1 MAEIEKAIEEEV
13 ITPDAEEVDIE
24 IEGEE
29 PTTVDEAISASDEFF
44 KNLAED
50 MGDDVLQRM
59 SNQLLDD
66 YKKDRVSRTDW
77 ETSYTS
83 NLDLLGIKHITM
95 TRPFKG
101 SASVTHPLLSEAV
114 TQFQAQAYKELLP
127 SSGPV
132 RARVLGAEDDLKVN
146 QAQRVQDFMNY
157 MITEEMEEYTPEFD
171 QLLFYLALAGSAFKK
186 VYYDEVMQRAVS
198 KFVPAEDLVVPYY
211 ASDLME
217 CERITHV
224 IKMGENEILKKQAG
238 GFYREV
244 ELKPTAAGPTEIEKK
259 YQELEGVTPS
269 TDKQYSYSVLE
280 MHIDLNL
287 EEFEN
292 NNSEKEVKVPYIV
305 TIDEGSGEILSIYRN
320 YDMADETKKRKEYFV
335 HFKFLPGLGFYGFGL
350 THMIGGLSRTATQ
363 ALRQLL
369 DAGTLSN
376 LPAGFK
382 SRGIRIRDD
391 DQPFQPG
398 EFRDVD
404 APGGNIKDQFQIL
417 PFKEPSATLYQ
428 LMGFVVDAGQKFA
441 AITNMDVGGDAQN
454 RAVGTT
460 VALLER
466 GSRVM
471 SAIHKRCYYS
481 MRREF
486 RLLSKVFGTY
496 LPPIYPYSV
505 YGADQAVKQTDF
517 DDRVDIIP
525 VADPNIMSMAQ
536 RVTLA
541 NENLKIAMSN
551 PQMHNLRE
559 AYRRVYEA
567 LGTQDIDQL
576 LIPQEKPI
584 AKDPATE
591 NMEAIM
597 QKPLRAFPTQDHDAH
612 IAAHVAFMQTRMV
625 QINPQV
631 YSALQA
637 HISEHVSLKA
647 QGEVGMMIQEDP
659 NMQQMMEQDPEGAEI
674 RVASMIARMVAEI
687 TTQFAQSEAMGQQ
700 KDPLVALKER
710 ELDLKAVDIQRKAEQ
725 DMNGNE
731 IRENEIDERIDL
743 EKMKLENNEDQA
755 AERIKVAREKIEI
768 QRKRALQQGRK

>member
-1 MAEIEKAIEEEV
+1 MAEIEKAIVEETE
-13 ITPDAEEVDIE
+13 TPDTEEVDIE
-24 IEGEE
+24 LESDDSEQ
-29 PTTVDEAISASDEFF
+29 TTVEEAVSETEAFYS
-44 KNLAED
+44 NLAND
-50 MGDDVLQRM
+50 MSEDVLQRM
-59 SNQLLDD
+59 SNRLLDD
-66 YKKDRVSRTDW
+66 YKKDRVSRKDW
-77 ETSYTS
+77 ETSYTN
-83 NLDLLGIKHITM
+83 NLDLLGLNQREM
-95 TRPFKG
+95 TRPFRG

-127 SSGPV
+127 SQGPV
-132 RARVLGAEDDLKVN
+132 RTRVLGREDNEKIN

-211 ASDLME
+211 ATDLTD

-224 IKMGENEILKKQAG
+224 IKMGENEILKKQQA
-238 GFYREV
+238 GFYRDV
-244 ELKPTAAGPTEIEKK
+244 ELKPTSKGPTDIEKK
-259 YQELEGVTPS
+259 YQELEGITPS
-269 TDKQYSYSVLE
+269 ADKQYSFSILE
-280 MHIDLNL
+280 MHVDCNL
-287 EEFEN
+287 EEFEMQ
-292 NNSEKEVKVPYIV
+292 NSEKQVKVPYIV
-305 TIDEGSGEILSIYRN
+305 TIDEGSGQILSIYRN
-320 YDMADETKKRKEYFV
+320 YDIGDPLKKRKEYFV

-363 ALRQLL
+363 SLRQLL

-441 AITNMDVGGDAQN
+441 AITNMDVGNDMQN

-460 VALLER
+460 VSLMER

-486 RLLSKVFGTY
+486 RLLSKIFATY

-505 YGADQAVKQTDF
+505 YGADRAVKQTDF
-517 DDRVDIIP
+517 DDRVDVIP

-536 RVTLA
+536 RVTMA

-551 PQMHNLRE
+551 PLMHNLRE

-576 LIPQEKPI
+576 LIPQERPI
-584 AKDPATE
+584 PKDPATE
-591 NMEAIM
+591 NMDAIM
-597 QKPLRAFPTQDHDAH
+597 MKPLKAFPTQDHMAH
-612 IAAHVAFMQTRMV
+612 ITAHRAFMSTRMV

-631 YSALQA
+631 YAALQS
-637 HISEHVSLKA
+637 HISEHISMLA
-647 QGEVGMMIQEDP
+647 QGEVGAQIQNDP
-659 NMQQMMEQDPEGAEI
+659 MMQQMLQSDPEGAQI
-674 RVASMIARMVAEI
+674 KLDSMIANRVATLTLEL
-687 TTQFAQSEAMGQQ
+687 AQSENLGKQ
-700 KDPLVALKER
+700 DPIVMLKQR
-710 ELDLKAVDIQRKAEQ
+710 ELDLKAMDLQRKADQ
-725 DMNGNE
+725 DMMANE
-731 IRENEIDERIDL
+731 IKENEIDERLEID
-743 EKMKLENNEDQA
+743 KMKLENNEDQA
-755 AERIKVAREKIEI
+755 AERIRIADEKLEIARKKVK
-768 QRKRALQQGRK
+768 K

>member
-1 MAEIEKAIEEEV
+1 MAEIDKAIEEEV
-13 ITPDAEEVDIE
+13 KTPDSEEIDIE

-29 PTTVDEAISASDEFF
+29 PTVKEQVSAAEDFF

-50 MGDDVLQRM
+50 MDDDVLQRL

-66 YKKDRVSRTDW
+66 YKKDRVSRKDW
-77 ETSYTS
+77 ETSYTN
-83 NLDLLGIKHITM
+83 NLDLLGIKHTEM

-114 TQFQAQAYKELLP
+114 TSFQAQAYKELLP

-132 RARVLGAEDDLKVN
+132 KTRVLGVEDPEKMN

-198 KFVPAEDLVVPYY
+198 KFIPAEDLVVPYY
-211 ASDLME
+211 ATDLME

-224 IKMGENEILKKQAG
+224 IKMGENEILKKQAA
-238 GFYREV
+238 GFYRDV
-244 ELKPTAAGPTEIEKK
+244 ELKPTAAGPTQIEKK

-280 MHIDLNL
+280 MHVDCNL

-292 NNSEKEVKVPYIV
+292 NNSEKEVKVPYII
-305 TIDEGSGEILSIYRN
+305 TIDEGSGEVLSIYRN
-320 YDMADETKKRKEYFV
+320 YDMTDEAKKRKEYFV

-363 ALRQLL
+363 SLRQLL

-391 DQPFQPG
+391 NQPFQPG

-428 LMGFVVDAGQKFA
+428 LMGFVVQAGQKFA
-441 AITNMDVGGDAQN
+441 AITNMDTGNDMQN

-460 VALLER
+460 VSLLER

-517 DDRVDIIP
+517 DDRVDVIP

-551 PQMHNLRE
+551 PMMHNLRE

-576 LIPQEKPI
+576 LIPQEKPMP
-584 AKDPATE
+584 KDPATE
-591 NMEAIM
+591 NMEALM
-597 QKPLRAFPTQDHDAH
+597 QKPLKAFPTQDHDAH
-612 IAAHVAFMQTRMV
+612 IAAHTAFMATRMV

-637 HISEHVSLKA
+637 HVSEHVSLKA
-647 QGEVGMMIQEDP
+647 QGEVGAMIQQDP
-659 NMQQMMEQDPEGAEI
+659 NMQQMLQQDPEAAEL
-674 RVASMIARMVAEI
+674 RVASMIAQRVAEI
-687 TTQFAQSEAMGQQ
+687 TMELARGEAMGQQ

-710 ELDLKAVDIQRKAEQ
+710 ELDLKAVDIQRRADQ
-725 DMNGNE
+725 DMNSND
-731 IRENEIDERIDL
+731 IRENETDEKIDL

-755 AERIKVAREKIEI
+755 AERIRIAEEKLEIARA
-768 QRKRALQQGRK
+768 RKMGGK

>member
-1 MAEIEKAIEEEV
+1 MAEIEKAIVEENETPETEEIDVELESEDNDQSTVEQAVSETEV
-13 ITPDAEEVDIE
+13 
-24 IEGEE
+24 
-29 PTTVDEAISASDEFF
+29 FF

-50 MGDDVLQRM
+50 MSDEVLQRM
-59 SNQLLDD
+59 SNRLLDD
-66 YKKDRVSRTDW
+66 YKKDRVSRKDW
-77 ETSYTS
+77 ETSYTN
-83 NLDLLGIKHITM
+83 NLDLLGLNQREM
-95 TRPFKG
+95 TRPFRG

-127 SSGPV
+127 SQGPV
-132 RARVLGAEDDLKVN
+132 RTRVLGKEDNEKVN

-198 KFVPAEDLVVPYY
+198 KFIPAEDLVVPYY
-211 ASDLME
+211 ATDLME

-224 IKMGENEILKKQAG
+224 IKMGENEILKKQEA
-238 GFYREV
+238 GFYRDV
-244 ELKPTAAGPTEIEKK
+244 ELKPSSKGPTDIEKK
-259 YQELEGVTPS
+259 YQELEGITP
-269 TDKQYSYSVLE
+269 TADKQYSFTILE
-280 MHIDLNL
+280 MHVDCNL
-287 EEFEN
+287 EEFEMQN
-292 NNSEKEVKVPYIV
+292 PEKQVKIPYIV
-305 TIDEGSGEILSIYRN
+305 TIDEGSGQILSIYRN
-320 YDMADETKKRKEYFV
+320 YEMNDETKKRKEYFV

-350 THMIGGLSRTATQ
+350 THMIGGLSRSATQ
-363 ALRQLL
+363 SLRQLL

-428 LMGFVVDAGQKFA
+428 LMGFVVQAGQKFA
-441 AITNMDVGGDAQN
+441 AITNMDTGNDMQN

-460 VALLER
+460 VSLLER

-486 RLLSKVFGTY
+486 RLLSKVFSTY

-505 YGADQAVKQTDF
+505 YGADQAVKATDF
-517 DDRVDIIP
+517 DERVDVIP

-551 PQMHNLRE
+551 PMMHNLRE

-576 LIPQEKPI
+576 LIPQERPVP
-584 AKDPATE
+584 KDPATE

-597 QKPLRAFPTQDHDAH
+597 MKPLRAFPTQDHMAH
-612 IAAHVAFMQTRMV
+612 ITAHRAFMSTRMV

-631 YSALQA
+631 YAALQS
-637 HISEHVSLKA
+637 HISEHISMLA
-647 QGEVGMMIQEDP
+647 QGEIGAKIQDDP
-659 NMQQMMEQDPEGAEI
+659 MMQQMLQADPQGAEI
-674 RVASMIARMVAEI
+674 QIASMIANRVATLTLEL
-687 TTQFAQSEAMGQQ
+687 AQSENMGKQ
-700 KDPLVALKER
+700 DPLVMLKQR
-710 ELDLKAVDIQRKAEQ
+710 ELDLKAMDLQRKADQ
-725 DMNGNE
+725 DMMSNE
-731 IRENEIDERIDL
+731 IRENEIDEKLDI

-755 AERIKVAREKIEI
+755 AERIRIADEKLEIARK
-768 QRKRALQQGRK
+768 KAK

>member
-1 MAEIEKAIEEEV
+1 MAEIDKAIEEEV
-13 ITPDAEEVDIE
+13 ITPNSEEVDIE
-24 IEGEE
+24 LEGEE
-29 PTTVDEAISASDEFF
+29 PTPVEEAVSETEEFF
-44 KNLAED
+44 KNIAED
-50 MGDDVLQRM
+50 MSEETLQRM

-66 YKKDRVSRTDW
+66 YKKDRVSRKDW
-77 ETSYTS
+77 ETSYTN
-83 NLDLLGIKHITM
+83 NLDLLGIKHTEM

-127 SSGPV
+127 SQGPV
-132 RARVLGAEDDLKVN
+132 RTRVLGMEDNEKIN

-198 KFVPAEDLVVPYY
+198 KFIPAEDLVVPYY
-211 ASDLME
+211 ATDLME

-224 IKMGENEILKKQAG
+224 IKMGENEILKKQAA
-238 GFYREV
+238 GFYRDV
-244 ELKPTAAGPTEIEKK
+244 ELKPTAAGPTQIEKK

-280 MHIDLNL
+280 MHVDCNL

-292 NNSEKEVKVPYIV
+292 TNSEKEVKIPYII
-305 TIDEGSGEILSIYRN
+305 TIDEGSGEVLSIYRN
-320 YDMADETKKRKEYFV
+320 YDMTDETKKRKEYFV

-363 ALRQLL
+363 SLRQLL

-428 LMGFVVDAGQKFA
+428 LMGFVVQAGQKFA
-441 AITNMDVGGDAQN
+441 AITNMDTGNDMQN

-460 VALLER
+460 VSLLER

-486 RLLSKVFGTY
+486 RLLSKVFATY

-517 DDRVDIIP
+517 DDRVDVIP

-551 PQMHNLRE
+551 PMMHNLRE

-576 LIPQEKPI
+576 LIPQEKPMP
-584 AKDPATE
+584 KDPATE
-591 NMEAIM
+591 NMEALM

-612 IAAHVAFMQTRMV
+612 IAAHTAFMATRMV

-637 HISEHVSLKA
+637 HVSEHVSLKA
-647 QGEVGMMIQEDP
+647 QGEVGAMIQNDP
-659 NMQQMMEQDPEGAEI
+659 NMQQMLQQDPESTELK
-674 RVASMIARMVAEI
+674 VASMIAQRVAEI
-687 TTQFAQSEAMGQQ
+687 TMELARGEAMGQQ

-710 ELDLKAVDIQRKAEQ
+710 ELDLKAVDIQRRADQ
-725 DMNGNE
+725 DMNSNE
-731 IRENEIDERIDL
+731 IRENEIDERLDI

-755 AERIKVAREKIEI
+755 AERIRIADAKLDIARK
-768 QRKRALQQGRK
+768 KKK

>member
-1 MAEIEKAIEEEV
+1 MAEIEKLIDQEKNPE
-13 ITPDAEEVDIE
+13 AEDID
-24 IEGEE
+24 IQLEGEE
-29 PTTVDEAISASDEFF
+29 EKTLVEEVGDDVNKFYS
-44 KNLAED
+44 NLAED
-50 MGDDVLQRM
+50 MSDEVLQRM

-66 YKKDRVSRTDW
+66 YKKDRVSRKDW
-77 ETSYTS
+77 ETSYTN
-83 NLDLLGIKHITM
+83 NLDLLGIKHTEM
-95 TRPFKG
+95 TRPFRG

-132 RARVLGAEDDLKVN
+132 RTRVLGMEDDAKIN

-198 KFVPAEDLVVPYY
+198 KFIPAEDLVVPYY
-211 ASDLME
+211 ATDLMD

-224 IKMGENEILKKQAG
+224 IKMGENEILKKQQA
-238 GFYREV
+238 GFYRDV
-244 ELKPTAAGPTEIEKK
+244 ELKPTSNGPTEIEKK
-259 YQELEGVTPS
+259 YQELEGVTPGG
-269 TDKQYSYSVLE
+269 DKQYSFSILE
-280 MHIDLNL
+280 MHVDCNL
-287 EEFEN
+287 EEFEMQN
-292 NNSEKEVKVPYIV
+292 ADKQVKVPYII
-305 TIDEGSGEILSIYRN
+305 TIDEGSGQILSIYRN
-320 YDMADETKKRKEYFV
+320 YDLEDETKKRKEYFV

-363 ALRQLL
+363 SLRQLL

-417 PFKEPSATLYQ
+417 PFKEPSSTLYQ
-428 LMGFVVDAGQKFA
+428 LMGFVVQAGQKFA
-441 AITNMDVGGDAQN
+441 AITNMDTGNDMQN

-460 VALLER
+460 VSLLER

-486 RLLSKVFGTY
+486 RLLSKVFATY

-517 DDRVDIIP
+517 DERVDVIP

-551 PQMHNLRE
+551 PMMHNLRE

-567 LGTQDIDQL
+567 LGTQDIDQIL
-576 LIPQEKPI
+576 KPI
-584 AKDPATE
+584 ERPIPKDPATE
-591 NMEAIM
+591 NMEALM
-597 QKPLRAFPTQDHDAH
+597 MKPLKAFPTQDHQAH
-612 IAAHVAFMQTRMV
+612 IAAHRAFMSTRMV

-631 YSALQA
+631 YAALQS
-637 HISEHVSLKA
+637 HISEHVSLLA
-647 QGEVGMMIQEDP
+647 QGEVGAQIENDP
-659 NMQQMMEQDPEGAEI
+659 TMQAMLQSDPEAAQLRIE
-674 RVASMIARMVAEI
+674 SMIAQRIATLTMEL
-687 TTQFAQSEAMGQQ
+687 AQQEQMTSQQ
-700 KDPLVALKER
+700 DPIVALKQR
-710 ELDLKAVDIQRKAEQ
+710 ELDLRAMDMQRRADESMMNMDIKENQIEEQ
-725 DMNGNE
+725 L
-731 IRENEIDERIDL
+731 DL
-743 EKMKLENNEDQA
+743 EKMKLENNEAQA
-755 AERIKVAREKIEI
+755 KERIRIAEEKIELA
-768 QRKRALQQGRK
+768 RSKKK

>member
-1 MAEIEKAIEEEV
+1 MAEIDKAIEEEV
-13 ITPDAEEVDIE
+13 ITPDSEEVDIE

-29 PTTVDEAISASDEFF
+29 PTTVEEAVNETEEFF

-50 MGDDVLQRM
+50 MSDETLQRM

-66 YKKDRVSRTDW
+66 YKKDRVSRKDW
-77 ETSYTS
+77 ETSYTN
-83 NLDLLGIKHITM
+83 NLDLLGIKHTEM

-127 SSGPV
+127 SQGPV
-132 RARVLGAEDDLKVN
+132 RARVLGMEDNEKVN

-198 KFVPAEDLVVPYY
+198 KFIPAEDLVVPYY
-211 ASDLME
+211 ATDLLE

-224 IKMGENEILKKQAG
+224 IKMGENEILKKQAA
-238 GFYREV
+238 GFYRDV

-280 MHIDLNL
+280 MHVDCNL
-287 EEFEN
+287 QEFEN
-292 NNSEKEVKVPYIV
+292 TNSEKEVKVPYII
-305 TIDEGSGEILSIYRN
+305 TIDEGSGEVLSIYRN

-363 ALRQLL
+363 SLRQLL

-428 LMGFVVDAGQKFA
+428 LMGFVVQAGQKFA
-441 AITNMDVGGDAQN
+441 AITNMDTGNDMQN

-460 VALLER
+460 VSLLER

-496 LPPIYPYSV
+496 LPPVYPYSV

-517 DDRVDIIP
+517 DDRVDVIP

-551 PQMHNLRE
+551 PMMHNLRE

-576 LIPQEKPI
+576 LIPQEKPTP
-584 AKDPATE
+584 KDPATE
-591 NMEAIM
+591 NMEALM

-612 IAAHVAFMQTRMV
+612 ISAHVAFMQTRMV

-647 QGEVGMMIQEDP
+647 QGEVGAMIQNDP
-659 NMQQMMEQDPEGAEI
+659 QMQQMLQQDPEGAEI
-674 RVASMIARMVAEI
+674 QVASMIAKRVAEI
-687 TTQFAQSEAMGQQ
+687 TTQLAQGEAMGQQ

-710 ELDLKAVDIQRKAEQ
+710 ELDLKAIDIQRRADQ
-725 DMNGNE
+725 DMNSNE
-731 IRENEIDERIDL
+731 IRENEIDERLDI

-755 AERIKVAREKIEI
+755 AERIRIADEKLEIARIK
-768 QRKRALQQGRK
+768 KRRSK

>member
-1 MAEIEKAIEEEV
+1 MAEIDKV
-13 ITPDAEEVDIE
+13 ITEE
-24 IEGEE
+24 IETPETEE
-29 PTTVDEAISASDEFF
+29 IDVELESEDGQTTVEEAVSETEKFF
-44 KNLAED
+44 GNLAED
-50 MGDDVLQRM
+50 MSDEVLQRM

-66 YKKDRVSRTDW
+66 YKKDRVSRKDW
-77 ETSYTS
+77 ETSYTN
-83 NLDLLGIKHITM
+83 NLDLLGIKHTEL

-101 SASVTHPLLSEAV
+101 SASVTHPLLAEAV

-127 SSGPV
+127 SQGPV
-132 RARVLGAEDDLKVN
+132 RTRVLGVEDNEKTN

-157 MITEEMEEYTPEFD
+157 MITEEMEEFTPEFD

-198 KFVPAEDLVVPYY
+198 KFIPAEDLVVPYY
-211 ASDLME
+211 ATDLLD

-224 IKMGENEILKKQAG
+224 IKMGENEILKKQQA
-238 GFYREV
+238 GFYRDV
-244 ELKPTAAGPTEIEKK
+244 ELKPLASGPTQIEKK

-269 TDKQYSYSVLE
+269 GDRQYSYSVLE
-280 MHIDLNL
+280 MHVDCNL
-287 EEFEN
+287 EEFEMQN
-292 NNSEKEVKVPYIV
+292 PEKQVKVPYII
-305 TIDEGSGEILSIYRN
+305 TIDEGSGQILSIYRN
-320 YDMADETKKRKEYFV
+320 YDMGDETKKRKEYFV

-363 ALRQLL
+363 SLRQLL

-441 AITNMDVGGDAQN
+441 AITNMDVGNDMQN

-460 VALLER
+460 VALMER

-471 SAIHKRCYYS
+471 TAIHKRCYYS

-486 RLLSKVFGTY
+486 RLLSKVFATY

-517 DDRVDIIP
+517 DDRVDVIP

-551 PQMHNLRE
+551 PLIHNLRE

-576 LIPQEKPI
+576 LIPQEKPTP
-584 AKDPATE
+584 KDPATE
-591 NMEAIM
+591 NMESLM

-612 IAAHVAFMQTRMV
+612 ISAHVAFMATRMV

-647 QGEVGMMIQEDP
+647 QGEVGALIQDDP
-659 NMQQMMEQDPEGAEI
+659 MMQQMLQQDPEGAQI
-674 RVASMIARMVAEI
+674 RIASMIAKRVAEI
-687 TTQFAQSEAMGQQ
+687 TTQLAQSEAMGQQ

-710 ELDLKAVDIQRKAEQ
+710 ELDLKAVDLQRKAEQ
-725 DMNGNE
+725 DMNSNE
-731 IRENEIDERIDL
+731 IRENEIDERLDI

-755 AERIKVAREKIEI
+755 AERIRIAEEKLDIARKKI
-768 QRKRALQQGRK
+768 KK